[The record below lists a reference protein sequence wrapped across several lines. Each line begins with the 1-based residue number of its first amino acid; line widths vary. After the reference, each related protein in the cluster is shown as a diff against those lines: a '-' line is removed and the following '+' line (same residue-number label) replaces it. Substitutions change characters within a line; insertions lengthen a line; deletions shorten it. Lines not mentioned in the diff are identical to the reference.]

1 MTLRNTLPCL
11 GPALAAGLSLALLAP
26 APARAT
32 TTAQAPQATEAVET
46 VQKARQAAR
55 ADRHAEAIALFEQA
69 LKAAPERRREWLLE
83 FADQHTWAQRLDQ
96 AIALYREAA
105 STLDAAGQK
114 RARAGLARA
123 LAWAGRHAEALA
135 EYDRALTLNPTDHE
149 AQLGRAQVLSWS
161 ERHAESLAQYQAML
175 ADHPGNHDAL
185 RGMARVQSWRGRHR
199 DAIARAEQ
207 FRQGRANDR
216 DSTLV
221 MAESL
226 AWMGR
231 PDRAIAVLRDQT
243 AADAKDQ
250 RAAALLQDL
259 QAQQRPT
266 TTVDWRDFDQS
277 DDLRITEL
285 ALATRFAIADGRG
298 AIGPRY
304 SQASYRPPTGPVS
317 RIRVQRPGVEARWRF
332 NDALEWNGSLS
343 QDRID
348 TRGDATVTP
357 ASDHRIWTH
366 DTYLTYWPNDVLRF
380 DLASARWTFDSEQ
393 SLREGLSARQLKAS
407 MDVSPNELTRLSL
420 RASRASYSD
429 DNRRSWHQFQAER
442 RVWHRPRVTLGYR
455 YTGFGFR
462 TPGRGGYYN
471 PEDYRSHEALFQAHG
486 KLGATLNWEL
496 RWAAG
501 REKEQ
506 PGGSRP
512 IRSGSASLA
521 WTLQP
526 GLTLEAAY
534 DHSTSRTLAT
544 GGFERDIGR
553 LSLRYRH

>member
-1 MTLRNTLPCL
+1 MTLRNTLPFL
-11 GPALAAGLSLALLAP
+11 RPVLARALTLALLAP
-26 APARAT
+26 ALAWGM
-32 TTAQAPQATEAVET
+32 TADEAA
-46 VQKARQAAR
+46 QKARQAAK
-55 ADRHAEAIALFEQA
+55 ADRHAEAITAFEQA
-69 LKAAPERRREWLLE
+69 LQAAPQRRREWLLE
-83 FADQHTWAQRLDQ
+83 LADQHTWANRLNE
-96 AIALYREAA
+96 AIALYREA
-105 STLDAAGQK
+105 STTLDAAGQK

-123 LAWAGRHAEALA
+123 LAWAGRHDEAIAEH
-135 EYDRALTLNPTDHE
+135 DRALTLNPTDHE
-149 AQLGRAQVLSWS
+149 AQLGRAQALSWS
-161 ERHAESLAQYQAML
+161 DRHAESFAQYQAML

-185 RGMARVQSWRGRHR
+185 RGLARVQSWRGRHR

-216 DSTLV
+216 ESTLV

-231 PDRAIAVLRDQT
+231 SDRAIAVLRDQ
-243 AADAKDQ
+243 AVADPKHE
-250 RAAALLQDL
+250 RAAKLLKEL
-259 QAQQRPT
+259 QTQQRPT
-266 TTVDWRDFDQS
+266 TSVDWRDFDQS

-285 ALATRFAIADGRG
+285 AVATRFSVADGRG

-304 SQASYRPPTGPVS
+304 SQATYKPPSGPVS
-317 RIRVQRPGVEARWRF
+317 SIRVQRPGVEARWRF
-332 NDALEWNGSLS
+332 SDALEWNGNLVL
-343 QDRID
+343 DRID

-366 DTYLTYWPNDVLRF
+366 DTYLTYWPNDLVRV
-380 DLASARWTFDSEQ
+380 DLASSRWTFDSEQ
-393 SLREGLSARQLKAS
+393 SLREGLSAQQLKAS
-407 MDVSPNELTRLSL
+407 VDVSPNERTRLSL
-420 RASRASYSD
+420 RVSRASYSD
-429 DNRRSWHQFQAER
+429 DNRRNWHQFQAER
-442 RVWHRPRVTLGYR
+442 RVWNQPRVTLGYR
-455 YTGFGFR
+455 YTGFDFR

-471 PEDYRSHEALFQAHG
+471 PEGYRSHEALAQAYG
-486 KLGATLNWEL
+486 KLGANLYWDL

-521 WTLQP
+521 WELQP